1 MACRYIYKGHE
12 FNSELALDD
21 FLIENK
27 RFESILGD
35 AVFSATSAQNNVD
48 ATLTTISR
56 GSRELQR
63 KYREWQEQNKMI
75 YTEDGDESFEQPPYI
90 GVNKFLSGL
99 TNEAEE
105 LLSQTGNLENILR
118 LRWRNLKSTPTI
130 LLE

>member
-48 ATLTTISR
+48 AALTTIA
-56 GSRELQR
+56 REAQDL
-63 KYREWQEQNKMI
+63 
-75 YTEDGDESFEQPPYI
+75 
-90 GVNKFLSGL
+90 
-99 TNEAEE
+99 
-105 LLSQTGNLENILR
+105 
-118 LRWRNLKSTPTI
+118 
-130 LLE
+130 